1 MKKLNKL
8 QNTIFF
14 LGGMMLMAGSVLFLF
29 EPVILAPA
37 IFSAGAVF
45 YVLIQWMQGYEGDN
59 IRIIR
64 LRKIQMFSGF
74 MILLSAALM
83 ISNRWVYDI
92 YTIFKLDI
100 YNMWIAVLLAA
111 AILQFYTILKI
122 DKELL
127 REEKKM

>member
-1 MKKLNKL
+1 
-8 QNTIFF
+8 
-14 LGGMMLMAGSVLFLF
+14 MAGSVLYLF
-29 EPVILAPA
+29 EPLVLAPA

-45 YVLIQWMQGYEGDN
+45 YVIIQWMQGYEGDN
-59 IRIIR
+59 MRIIR
-64 LRKIQMFSGF
+64 LRKIQVFSGL
-74 MILLSAALM
+74 MILFAAALM

-92 YTIFKLDI
+92 YTFSKLDI

-122 DKELL
+122 DKELQ

>member
-1 MKKLNKL
+1 
-8 QNTIFF
+8 
-14 LGGMMLMAGSVLFLF
+14 MMLMAGSVLFLF

-45 YVLIQWMQGYEGDN
+45 YVVIQWMQGYEGDN

>member
-45 YVLIQWMQGYEGDN
+45 YVVIQWMQGYEGDN